1 VIPLFVDLDGTLIKC
16 STTGEETRRYIKKN
30 GLFKT
35 LAEVSREGLFSK
47 LKFKT
52 WISDQA
58 IEIDYSC
65 KFNEQ
70 VVTFL
75 RKRKSFGDELI
86 LATGSPSKS
95 AARVLEQSPIKFDDV
110 LTSSINLNL
119 KGKNKLSQIQ
129 EYLRLSGDKEFT
141 YIGDALIDLKI
152 MREAQNSYFVGK
164 KLVYLIGKFVFKVRE
179 IKYLSE
185 ITSKD
190 HN

>member
-1 VIPLFVDLDGTLIKC
+1 MIPLFVDLDGTLIKC

>member
-1 VIPLFVDLDGTLIKC
+1 MIPLFVDLDGTLIKC

-152 MREAQNSYFVGK
+152 MREAQKSYFVGK

>member
-1 VIPLFVDLDGTLIKC
+1 
-16 STTGEETRRYIKKN
+16 
-30 GLFKT
+30 
-35 LAEVSREGLFSK
+35 

-152 MREAQNSYFVGK
+152 MREAQKSYFVGK